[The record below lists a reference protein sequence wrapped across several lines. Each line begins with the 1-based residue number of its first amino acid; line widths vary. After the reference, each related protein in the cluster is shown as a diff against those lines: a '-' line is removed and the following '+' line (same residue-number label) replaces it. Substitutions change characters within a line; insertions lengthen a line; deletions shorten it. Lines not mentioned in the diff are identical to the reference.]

1 MNVEIINS
9 NCINE
14 IKEYARGRMSD
25 VKRGAETP
33 RLAALMLEKYV
44 YGFTHALR
52 CIEKDSN
59 MMLSSQNIQTL
70 GDRLCV
76 EIDPDFIENRKLRW
90 DAKPADLIFNP

>member
-1 MNVEIINS
+1 MDIGIINS
-9 NCINE
+9 SCVFE
-14 IKEYARGRMSD
+14 IQEYAKGRVKD

-44 YGFTHALR
+44 CGFICALR
-52 CIEKDSN
+52 CIEKNSDMIFSR
-59 MMLSSQNIQTL
+59 NIQTL

-90 DAKPADLIFNP
+90 DAKPADLIFNQ